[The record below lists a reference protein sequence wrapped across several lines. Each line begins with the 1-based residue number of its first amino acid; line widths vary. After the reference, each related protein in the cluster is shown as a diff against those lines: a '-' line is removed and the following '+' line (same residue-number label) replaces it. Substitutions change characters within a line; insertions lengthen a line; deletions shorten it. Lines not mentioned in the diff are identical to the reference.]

1 MALKETITLIWAD
14 IGENHNKV
22 WIGELHDDDTVVTKW
37 GRVGYDL
44 QSKSFP
50 GAGESFLRRK
60 EREKLNK
67 GYTPAK
73 VVGAVSNG
81 GDTKKTVTQ
90 SGLQA
95 IAREQL
101 AKNHPALSQLIDR
114 LVKANIHNIC
124 SQTNITYNADTGL
137 FQTPLGIVTP
147 EGVDEARNLLVEIKK
162 CIVGKCKL
170 DKLVSDYLRIIPQDV
185 GMKFRV
191 ESVFP
196 DVDAVKKQAD
206 ILDSLEASYKALM
219 STPVK
224 KDDGKPVEL
233 EKVFEVDLDVLTD
246 AAECRRLEDYYHKSM
261 KSMHGYNH
269 VKIRQMF
276 KVRMADMDRAFN
288 RSLGNVTEVYHGTS
302 QANILSILKSGL
314 RTAPPSTAYI
324 AGKMFGNGVYGAI
337 NSSKSLG
344 YTYGRWGGS
353 SGDSGWLFVCDF
365 AMGKI
370 DYPRHTCSRPA
381 AGCDSVW
388 AKADKVGLN
397 HDELIVYKNNQVNIK
412 FLLECK

>member
-1 MALKETITLIWAD
+1 MAIKITITLIWAD
-14 IGENHNKV
+14 IEENHNKV
-22 WIGELHDDDTVVTKW
+22 WIGELHDDDTVITKW

-44 QSKSFP
+44 QFKTFP
-50 GAGESFLRRK
+50 NAGESFLRRK

-73 VVGAVSNG
+73 VVGSVSNG
-81 GDTKKTVTQ
+81 DGPKTVTQ
-90 SGLQA
+90 SALQT

-101 AKNHPALSQLIDR
+101 AKNHPVLGQLIDR
-114 LVKANIHNIC
+114 LVRANIHNIC

-147 EGVDEARNLLVEIKK
+147 EGVEEARNLLVEIKK
-162 CIVGKCKL
+162 CIIGKCKL

-196 DVDAVKKQAD
+196 NVDAVQKQGD
-206 ILDSLEASYKALM
+206 ILDSLEASYKAL
-219 STPVK
+219 TTAAPK
-224 KDDGKPVEL
+224 QAEDKPTKPEQ
-233 EKVFEVDLDVLTD
+233 VFEVDLDILSD
-246 AAECRRLEDYYHKSM
+246 AAEQRRLENYYHKSM
-261 KSMHGYNH
+261 KSMHGYSH

-276 KVRMADMDRAFN
+276 RVRMADMDKAFARN
-288 RSLGNVTEVYHGTS
+288 LAPLQEVYHGTS

-314 RTAPPSTAYI
+314 RTAPPSTAFI
-324 AGKMFGNGVYGAI
+324 AGKMFGNGIYGAI

-370 DYPRHTCSRPA
+370 DYPHNTCFGPSF
-381 AGCDSVW
+381 GCDSVW

-397 HDELIVYKNNQVNIK
+397 HDELIVYKNHQVNIK
-412 FLLECK
+412 YLLECK